1 MEIAFLISLY
11 TRGQNKKIMLTKTEI
26 ENIIKQVNESFV
38 EDRKRLT
45 KLEAKVA
52 ELEKNN
58 QKSTKK
64 AEAA

>member
-1 MEIAFLISLY
+1 MV
-11 TRGQNKKIMLTKTEI
+11 IMLTKTEI

>member
-1 MEIAFLISLY
+1 M
-11 TRGQNKKIMLTKTEI
+11 IMLTKTEI

-58 QKSTKK
+58 QKATKK

>member
-1 MEIAFLISLY
+1 MV
-11 TRGQNKKIMLTKTEI
+11 IMLTKTEI

-45 KLEAKVA
+45 KLEAKVT
-52 ELEKNN
+52 ELEKNS

>member
-1 MEIAFLISLY
+1 MEIVFLISLY

>member
-45 KLEAKVA
+45 KLEAKVT
-52 ELEKNN
+52 ELEKNS